1 MQFQAAVLHQTR
13 SPLQIETVTLTGLK
27 PTDVLV
33 QLHASGLCHTDLE
46 VIEGDLPY
54 PLPIVLGHEGAG
66 VVHAIGSEVT
76 HVKVG
81 DSVICS
87 WNPHCG
93 LCFYCQRQQPILCEP
108 FSRHQP
114 LGRLL
119 DGESRYRLGTDMLHH
134 FSVVSSH
141 AQYCVVPASG
151 AVPIPPE
158 MPFAPACLIGCGVMT
173 GVGAVVRKAQVSPG
187 TLVAVV
193 GAGAVGLNV
202 VQGAVIAH
210 AARIIAIDRDPR
222 RLALARQLG
231 ATDTLLVHDQVVDEV
246 KSLTG
251 GRGADHVFEAA
262 GNERSLQ
269 TSLEI
274 TRPGGHLVILGK
286 TAVQRQVSLRFGSL
300 MGEKQIVRSS
310 YGGASPLRDFPWLC
324 SLYLKGQLKL
334 DELIDQQLPLSRI
347 NEGFDQMR
355 QGQAVRTVIR
365 MEH

>member
-13 SPLQIETVTLTGLK
+13 TPLQIETVSLSDLQ

-66 VVHAIGSEVT
+66 IVQAVGSQVT

-93 LCFYCQRQQPILCEP
+93 LCFYCQRQQSILCEP
-108 FSRHQP
+108 LTRHQP
-114 LGRLL
+114 RGQML
-119 DGESRYRLGTDMLHH
+119 DGSSRYRLGQDVLHH

-151 AVPIPPE
+151 AVPIQKE

-173 GVGAVVRKAQVSPG
+173 GVGAVVRKAQVPPG
-187 TLVAVV
+187 SLVAVV

-202 VQGAVIAH
+202 VQGAVIAN
-210 AARIIAIDRDPR
+210 AARIIAIDRDPQ
-222 RLALARQLG
+222 RLALAKQLG
-231 ATDTLLVHDQVVDEV
+231 ATDTLLVHEQVVDE
-246 KSLTG
+246 LRAMTE
-251 GRGADHVFEAA
+251 GRGADYVFEAA

-274 TRPGGHLVILGK
+274 TRPGGSLVILGK
-286 TAVQRQVSLRFGSL
+286 TAVNRQVALRFGSL

-324 SLYLKGQLKL
+324 SLYLQGQLRL

-347 NEGFDQMR
+347 NEGFDMMR
-355 QGQAVRTVIR
+355 QGTAVRTVIR

>member
-13 SPLQIETVTLTGLK
+13 TPLQIETVTLTDLH

-66 VVHAIGSEVT
+66 IVQAIGSEVS
-76 HVKVG
+76 HVQVG

-108 FSRHQP
+108 FTRHQP
-114 LGRLL
+114 RGQML
-119 DGESRYRLGTDMLHH
+119 DGGSRYRLGKEILHH

-141 AQYCVVPASG
+141 SQYCVVPASG
-151 AVPIPPE
+151 AVPIPQE

-187 TLVAVV
+187 SLVAVV

-202 VQGAVIAH
+202 VQGAVIAN
-210 AARIIAIDRDPR
+210 AARIIVIDQDPR
-222 RLALARQLG
+222 RLELARQMG
-231 ATDTLLVHDQVVDEV
+231 ATDTLLAHDQIIEELR
-246 KSLTG
+246 SLTA
-251 GRGADHVFEAA
+251 GRGADFVFEAA
-262 GNERSLQ
+262 GHERTLQ
-269 TSLEI
+269 ISLEI
-274 TRPGGHLVILGK
+274 TRPGGNLVILGK
-286 TAVQRQVSLRFGSL
+286 TNVDRQVALRFGSL
-300 MGEKQIVRSS
+300 MGDKQIVRSS
-310 YGGASPLRDFPWLC
+310 YGGASPFRDFPWLC
-324 SLYLKGQLKL
+324 SLYLQGQLKL
-334 DELIDQQLPLSRI
+334 DELIDHQLPLSRI
-347 NEGFDQMR
+347 NEGFDLMR
-355 QGQAVRTVIR
+355 QGAAVRTVLQ